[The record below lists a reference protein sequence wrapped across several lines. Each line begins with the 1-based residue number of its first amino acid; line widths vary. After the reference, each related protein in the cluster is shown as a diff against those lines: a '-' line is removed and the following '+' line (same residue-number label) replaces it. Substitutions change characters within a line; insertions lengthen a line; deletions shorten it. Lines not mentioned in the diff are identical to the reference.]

1 MDRPE
6 DNLEAAGLQSVADT
20 VNRLTEAV
28 ERPWREGQRKE
39 EERDR
44 RLKVREERKRLSLAL
59 MKLMVSIRSDVREL
73 LKADDALPDGI
84 DSEKLYA
91 HLKRSSSVDELV
103 GRLDKAFDRT
113 ALLLDQYR
121 SWPEDTT
128 KTLLEEIS
136 RLVRERLEALDQKL
150 AEEGIPRGAADLS
163 GYTLCAPSE
172 IVRAR
177 RADVLEHVDDL
188 IAAEQRL
195 YESYK
200 RVVADCGLFAAF
212 SSDSNYGVP
221 HWQYDYFFARDIAT
235 VTSDSDGGGSAGE
248 DIPYVIDAPLDED
261 MEQIVERVKS
271 AAATPYYCA
280 LDDYALIVDTF
291 WYGFKEVLLALDA
304 LYPVDLRAMD
314 SYLRD
319 VESKVDAHLEA
330 AVDARFGKE

>member
-28 ERPWREGQRKE
+28 ERPWCEGQRKE

-44 RLKVREERKRLSLAL
+44 RLKEREERKRLSLAL

-128 KTLLEEIS
+128 KTLLE
-136 RLVRERLEALDQKL
+136 DQKL

-261 MEQIVERVKS
+261 MEQIVERVKT